1 MMATE
6 RIESGRLQLQAPGTV
21 PMQQI
26 TPRDTD
32 FVGYQAQAQSAS
44 TLSQLIDRMSQTAFQ
59 FAGEAAKERALVD
72 VANQRLT
79 PQQLELAARGDMSM
93 LAGGS
98 PFNIYDATV
107 RKARSMELAG
117 HFDTE
122 AKGEVVRLMAEIDA
136 GRMTSEQAAQKLNTM
151 TTGFSRALAKV
162 DADAAIKFT
171 AQTGIYGHTLMAE
184 AYKRERDEQ
193 RKRTSAQ
200 VAVDFQNTT
209 TLINS
214 TLRQGFLVD
223 QNGNQVPADVTALQI
238 ANDFLNKAFA
248 SGEGQQYAPKVA
260 AMLREAKVNVLT
272 ELVVSDQY
280 LPQGLNALNRIRAG
294 DLGALSGIW
303 ASLPQDDREVVLK
316 NFATANSQ
324 RRTMADDEQRE
335 NKRLRDEAS
344 VPLLIEFHAPSTTA
358 RRRQAIALE
367 LTNLRVLSIEQ
378 IEKFLDPKAQ
388 PGDPYVFANIET
400 RVARGEITDSDELRR
415 IAARAG
421 MNGQQYAQLNQP
433 ILRQLDK
440 NAAEAKSYLRRVS
453 GVPDVVSTFATKDD
467 QHKLDKERRL
477 NEAWQSSIDAFRQS
491 NPGMPVPFVELARQ
505 AETNYNNTE
514 KQDATKTKARN
525 ELGNYVKELIQKR
538 KVPEGFVIDEN
549 TNIDDLVARGIIP
562 KDDKNNTAEY
572 IRRRQEILRR
582 VAQ

>member
-122 AKGEVVRLMAEIDA
+122 AKGEVVRLMTEIDA
-136 GRMTSEQAAQKLNTM
+136 GRITSEQAAQKLNTM

-200 VAVDFQNTT
+200 LAIDYQNT
-209 TLINS
+209 LV
-214 TLRQGFLVD
+214 LVQRELQQGFKVD
-223 QNGNQVPADVTALQI
+223 ADGVEVPGSVVAQRM
-238 ANDFLNKAFA
+238 ANDFLAKAYQ
-248 SGEGQQYAPKVA
+248 SGEGAAYAPKVA
-260 AMLREAKVNVLT
+260 EMLREAKVATVSTALMDERFFENPIATIKMLRTGRLNLGSHTHLLYELRTQDPASLIKVELAFDAAVKRREGAESLERDREQRRGLMLEADFADALATTNVAGMEQVLREMRSINPVKYASLRDDLEKARNGTLFATTDNQMVVEDLDRRFANVYGENLTFDQVFQQRSRLT
-272 ELVVSDQY
+272 ESTYRRYIDKVKGFGDERTRIMRDLTAQRLRMSPGPV
-280 LPQGLNALNRIRAG
+280 LNRDMARMKQEATFN
-294 DLGALSGIW
+294 GI
-303 ASLPQDDREVVLK
+303 LER
-316 NFATANSQ
+316 FAQ
-324 RRTMADDEQRE
+324 
-335 NKRLRDEAS
+335 
-344 VPLLIEFHAPSTTA
+344 A
-358 RRRQAIALE
+358 RRADPNLDPLTWLDANFDAVNKVETRAINADLV
-367 LTNLRVLSIEQ
+367 NRVLGRSLKTINDFDTE
-378 IEKFLDPKAQ
+378 IGKAQ
-388 PGDPYVFANIET
+388 RLGDTSRAN
-400 RVARGEITDSDELRR
+400 ELRR
-415 IAARAG
+415 QRKELQDAIKAG
-421 MNGQQYAQLNQP
+421 LVDSNGQ
-433 ILRQLDK
+433 
-440 NAAEAKSYLRRVS
+440 RVGS
-453 GVPDVVSTFATKDD
+453 
-467 QHKLDKERRL
+467 Q
-477 NEAWQSSIDAFRQS
+477 
-491 NPGMPVPFVELARQ
+491 
-505 AETNYNNTE
+505 
-514 KQDATKTKARN
+514 
-525 ELGNYVKELIQKR
+525 
-538 KVPEGFVIDEN
+538 
-549 TNIDDLVARGIIP
+549 
-562 KDDKNNTAEY
+562 
-572 IRRRQEILRR
+572 
-582 VAQ
+582 